1 MLAFEQMNVKSFYQR
16 HDLLQVYVKLRVQEL
31 VEDEAL
37 DKLLLGIKDTKVSSL
52 SQGSETS
59 RLEYD
64 PSAMAL
70 YADRGDINVTTG

>member
-52 SQGSETS
+52 SQGSGS
-59 RLEYD
+59 FRLEYG

-70 YADRGDINVTTG
+70 YTDRGNNNVTTG